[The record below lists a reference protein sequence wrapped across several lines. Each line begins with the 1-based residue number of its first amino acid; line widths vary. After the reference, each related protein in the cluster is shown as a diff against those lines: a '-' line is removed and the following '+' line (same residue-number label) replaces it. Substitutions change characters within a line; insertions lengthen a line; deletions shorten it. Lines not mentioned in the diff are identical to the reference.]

1 MPEDLNKL
9 SPEDLGKLFPIALS
23 EYNPE
28 WGQMFL
34 EERELILD
42 FLGTSQIASIEH
54 IGSTSVP
61 GLIAKSTIDIL
72 IEINNDSDIDEL
84 VTKLESGG
92 YTLIPK
98 PENPPPHLMFAKG
111 YSGSGYTGQTFHL
124 HIRYNGECEEILFRD
139 YLLRNPSAARE
150 YAELK
155 RRLSL
160 SFRNDREKYTM
171 GKTDFIKDIIKRA
184 GEELKNKPYF

>member
-9 SPEDLGKLFPIALS
+9 SVEDLGKLFPIVLS
-23 EYNPE
+23 EHNPG
-28 WGQMFL
+28 WGQMFQ

-42 FLGTSQIASIEH
+42 YLGTTQIVNIEH

-72 IEINNDSDIDEL
+72 IEINNDSDIDEI

-111 YSGSGYTGQTFHL
+111 YSVTGYTGQTFHI
-124 HIRYNGECEEILFRD
+124 HIRYQGDCEEIIFRD
-139 YLLRNPSAARE
+139 YLIKNPSTAIE
-150 YAELK
+150 YSELK
-155 RRLSL
+155 RRLSV
-160 SFRNDREKYTM
+160 SFTNDREKYTL
-171 GKTDFIKDIIKRA
+171 GKTDFIKDILKRA
-184 GEELKNKPYF
+184 EEELKNKPYF